1 MHPATHPAP
10 GALETAGGARWSPRL
25 WGGPAGPPAVLTPK
39 PQRNRAAPR
48 TPRVFTASPFGVSR
62 LLKASASREDLGPC
76 QVKEGHGGAAPG
88 EAESAGEHGF
98 GRGERRWDGGTRTH
112 RDLAKII
119 ESCRLEKT
127 CKITESNRKPN
138 AAKSTAKPCP

>member
-1 MHPATHPAP
+1 M
-10 GALETAGGARWSPRL
+10 ES
-25 WGGPAGPPAVLTPK
+25 PAVGGSRRATSSADPK
-39 PQRNRAAPR
+39 
-48 TPRVFTASPFGVSR
+48 ASEEQSSPPNSQGFHS
-62 LLKASASREDLGPC
+62 LPEASASREDLGPR
-76 QVKEGHGGAAPG
+76 QVKEGHRGAAPG

-98 GRGERRWDGGTRTH
+98 GRGERRRDGGTRTH